1 MTQKTDIHPCLTR
14 HADGPV
20 LTPQQVPYP
29 STLTFNVGVVK
40 FQGRYVCVFRNDWGD
55 MRNRKEPWGMNL
67 GLATSEDGIEWTV
80 APAPCFQW
88 KNQEVLCSYDP
99 RLTVLDGRCYMSF
112 SIDTRHGI
120 RSGLAVTDDF
130 KAFEL
135 LYLSVPDNRNVV
147 LFPERQGGRI
157 MRFERPF
164 PVYGRTEPE
173 RFDIWFAQSPDG
185 RFWGEHQFVLGVE
198 HVPWAN
204 CKIGPGTPPIRTE
217 QGWLSLFHAVDVQDG
232 VVYPS
237 WRDQWTKRY
246 TAGVMLT
253 DLREPWRVIGLS
265 RKPVL
270 VPETEYEQ
278 QGYRGSVVFPCSM
291 VPEDDGTVKVYYGAA
306 DTVTGLATGRVD
318 DLLALCEPLEVAPLP
333 PPDLGLS
340 N

>member
-1 MTQKTDIHPCLTR
+1 
-14 HADGPV
+14 
-20 LTPQQVPYP
+20 
-29 STLTFNVGVVK
+29 
-40 FQGRYVCVFRNDWGD
+40 
-55 MRNRKEPWGMNL
+55 
-67 GLATSEDGIEWTV
+67 
-80 APAPCFQW
+80 
-88 KNQEVLCSYDP
+88 
-99 RLTVLDGRCYMSF
+99 MSF

-217 QGWLSLFHAVDVQDG
+217 QGWLSLFHAVDTQPD

-237 WRDQWTKRY
+237 WRDRWTKRY

-253 DLREPWRVIGLS
+253 DLDEPWRVIGRS
-265 RKPVL
+265 PQPVL
-270 VPETEYEQ
+270 VPETDYELD
-278 QGYRGSVVFPCSM
+278 GYRGSVVFPCSM

-306 DTVTGLATGRVD
+306 DTVTGLATGRID
-318 DLLALCEPLEVAPLP
+318 DLLAACEPIDVPPLHP
-333 PPDLGLS
+333 PNPAS
-340 N
+340 ARPTSSA